1 MNIILTSDHGMAEVG
16 PNKFIFLDDYISADK
31 YTLVDSMVNS
41 FIIPHEGED
50 QNIYKNLSRA
60 PNLTVFYKKDI
71 PSYWHYAN
79 NRRVTP
85 IFVTSNL
92 GYRIVRNKKDKNL
105 EHGDH
110 GYNNSIKEMHPF
122 FIAHGPAFK
131 EGYQSNPF
139 SIVNIYSLMCHL
151 LEITPAPNDG
161 DLTAVSQMLK
171 NDSSNIA
178 LLVFALVV
186 AAIVWLIVTC
196 GLIYNHSKR
205 TYQFSKVPDLDA

>member
-1 MNIILTSDHGMAEVG
+1 MSEVD
-16 PNKFIFLDDYISADK
+16 PNKFIYLDDYISAEK
-31 YTLVDSMVNS
+31 YTLVDTGVNS

-50 QNIYKNLSRA
+50 HNIYKNLSQV

-71 PSYWHYAN
+71 PAYWHYAN

-85 IFVTSNL
+85 IFVASNF
-92 GYRIVRNKKDKNL
+92 GYRIIRNITDKNL
-105 EHGDH
+105 EHGNH

-131 EGYQSNPF
+131 KGYQSNSF

-151 LEITPAPNDG
+151 LEITPAPNNG

-171 NDSSNIA
+171 KKDSSTIA
-178 LLVFALVV
+178 LLIFGLVV
-186 AAIVWLIVTC
+186 AGFVWVIVTC
-196 GLIYNHSKR
+196 GLICNHKKR
-205 TYQFSKVPDLDA
+205 TYHFSRIPDLDA